1 MGRMVKL
8 PVVRDK
14 LAQRILA
21 EADVHR
27 ILSLEEEL
35 RNRALLTLLYAS
47 GIRVGELCG
56 LKWQDR
62 SPTLEGGQITVLGK

>member
-14 LAQRILA
+14 LAQ
-21 EADVHR
+21 R